1 MATGIL
7 GQAAPAATTNTVVYT
22 VPASTVT
29 VATISIVNTTVSP
42 IVVRLALA
50 SSGTPTTSEYIE
62 YDTIIAGNG
71 VLERSGIV
79 MNATEAVVVFSS
91 AVGLAVSV
99 YGYEEV

>member
-7 GQAAPAATTNTVVYT
+7 GQAAPAATTNTVIYT

-29 VATISIVNTTVSP
+29 VATISIVNTTLTS
-42 IVVRLALA
+42 IAVRLAIA

-62 YDTIIAGNG
+62 YDTIIAANG

-79 MNATEAVVVFSS
+79 MNATEAVVVFGS
-91 AVGLAVSV
+91 AAGLSVSV

>member
-7 GQAAPAATTNTVVYT
+7 GQAAPAATTNTVIYT

-29 VATISIVNTTVSP
+29 VATISIVNTTLTS
-42 IVVRLALA
+42 IITRLAIA
-50 SSGTPTTSEYIE
+50 ASGTPSTSEYIE
-62 YDTIIAGNG
+62 YDTIIAANG

-79 MNATEAVVVFSS
+79 INATKAVVVFGS
-91 AVGLAVSV
+91 AAGLSVSV

>member
-7 GQAAPAATTNTVVYT
+7 GQAAPAALTNTVVYT
-22 VPASTVT
+22 VPAAT
-29 VATISIVNTTVSP
+29 VAVVTISITNTTVSP
-42 IVVRLALA
+42 IAVRLAAA

-62 YDTIIAGNG
+62 YDTVIAATG

-79 MNATEAVVVFSS
+79 MNATEAVVVFGS

-99 YGYEEV
+99 YGYEEI

>member
-22 VPASTVT
+22 VPAATVT
-29 VATISIVNTTVSP
+29 VATISIVNTTLSP
-42 IVVRLALA
+42 IVTRLAIA

-62 YDTIIAGNG
+62 YDTVIDSSA

-79 MNATEAVVVFSS
+79 MNATEAVVVYANS
-91 AVGLAVSV
+91 AGLAVSV